1 MAEDHASTM
10 DQSRIGRT
18 LRAIRLGARST
29 QEAVAKQAGVSQSVY
44 SRAERGGVP
53 ELMLA
58 TLERIVSALGGR
70 LVVDIHYQG
79 GRADRLLDRAH
90 AAIVEVVIATLQA
103 AGWETRVDFSFNVFG
118 ERGSVD
124 ILGWH
129 VATRTLLIVEVKSRF
144 TDLQAM
150 LLSLG
155 RKLRLVPEEVRL
167 QIGWDP
173 IAVGRIVVASGTTEN
188 RNVISQH
195 RSTFGATL
203 PAGAKEIRR
212 VDPRSER
219 PDRGR
224 VAPIERRAPW
234 PRELTPAAL
243 RSFPVGLGSRHGGRN
258 RPDPRPGRSQA
269 DYPRRNRR
277 ALTPT

>member
-10 DQSRIGRT
+10 DPSHIGRT

-53 ELMLA
+53 ELKLA

-90 AAIVEVVIATLQA
+90 AAIVEIVIATLQA
-103 AGWETRVDFSFNVFG
+103 AGWETRVEFSFNVFG

-155 RKLRLVPEEVRL
+155 RKLRLVPEEVRR

-173 IAVGRIVVASGTTEN
+173 IAIGRIVVASGTTEN

-212 VDPRSER
+212 WIRDPQGTIAGVWLLSS
-219 PDRGR
+219 DVLRGH
-224 VAPIERRAPW
+224 
-234 PRELTPAAL
+234 
-243 RSFPVGLGSRHGGRN
+243 GS
-258 RPDPRPGRSQA
+258 
-269 DYPRRNRR
+269 
-277 ALTPT
+277 